1 MGGIN
6 INDIGTLLGF
16 GSGSDIIWNF
26 GLYVIFFLSLFSM
39 FRMPDKNMV
48 PTLLIGAVLALAVI
62 AKISINARYIGED
75 PVLTNREFGMFV
87 VNAGMVV
94 FPFVAAG
101 MVRAKKKGPVIGASV
116 LTGIFALVYLLMFGI
131 LEQRWF
137 AG

>member
-1 MGGIN
+1 
-6 INDIGTLLGF
+6 
-16 GSGSDIIWNF
+16 
-26 GLYVIFFLSLFSM
+26 
-39 FRMPDKNMV
+39 
-48 PTLLIGAVLALAVI
+48 
-62 AKISINARYIGED
+62 
-75 PVLTNREFGMFV
+75 
-87 VNAGMVV
+87 MVV